1 MRWFHIYTRVM
12 RVPHFYY
19 RRVMLGLV
27 NLLVGPPGWAPQE
40 MLRAGLLRLIG
51 CRVGSHCQISEHFYI
66 YQGYNLSLGDGGR
79 IGSFAR
85 IWDFCPIRIG
95 RNLLASHNLT
105 MISATHEL
113 NEERTN
119 RPGPIVLG
127 DNVWIGIN
135 VTIVGPVVI
144 GDDVIIGAN
153 SVVLSDLAS
162 GGIYGGVPARLI
174 RLIKQSPGKPA

>member
-1 MRWFHIYTRVM
+1 
-12 RVPHFYY
+12 
-19 RRVMLGLV
+19 
-27 NLLVGPPGWAPQE
+27 
-40 MLRAGLLRLIG
+40 
-51 CRVGSHCQISEHFYI
+51 
-66 YQGYNLSLGDGGR
+66 
-79 IGSFAR
+79 
-85 IWDFCPIRIG
+85 
-95 RNLLASHNLT
+95 

-119 RPGPIVLG
+119 RPGPIDLG

-153 SVVLSDLAS
+153 SVVLSDLPS

-174 RLIKQSPGKPA
+174 RLFKQPPDKPA